1 MVLLPDTC
9 LADGNEGEL
18 EVLLSLLL
26 GLNTPQARHLQDS
39 FAMQSTLLLLLR
51 DLLLEGGTQPPDNLL
66 HLIARMQKK
75 HQRRL
80 RRRQRAASKEQLDDS
95 VAPLHLPP
103 CVALQPC
110 PGPDEPQSQPPPS
123 RYFSPVLGGPAT
135 GAADPILDSLRTS
148 EEERD
153 DPRDGPA
160 GSRPA

>member
-1 MVLLPDTC
+1 MGHLPDAG
-9 LADGNEGEL
+9 LAEGSEGEL

-39 FAMQSTLLLLLR
+39 FALQSTLLLLLR

-80 RRRQRAASKEQLDDS
+80 RRRQRAASKEQVGDS

-103 CVALQPC
+103 CAALQPC
-110 PGPDEPQSQPPPS
+110 PGPDEPQPQPPPLG
-123 RYFSPVLGGPAT
+123 RYFASVLGGPAT
-135 GAADPILDSLRTS
+135 GAADPVLDSRGTS
-148 EEERD
+148 EDERD
-153 DPRDGPA
+153 DPAR
-160 GSRPA
+160 SRPA